1 MVSGRRRPPTPPVP
15 PIPPKGPGAPR
26 APYVGQTVRIEREAA
41 TATAARPAEEVQ
53 TDKLAI
59 LRMVSEGRMT
69 IDEAE
74 LMLRALEDR
83 G

>member
-1 MVSGRRRPPTPPVP
+1 MR
-15 PIPPKGPGAPR
+15 PGAPR
-26 APYVGQTVRIEREAA
+26 APYVGQTVRIEREAP

-59 LRMVSEGRMT
+59 LRMVSEGRMS

-74 LMLRALEDR
+74 LMLRALEER